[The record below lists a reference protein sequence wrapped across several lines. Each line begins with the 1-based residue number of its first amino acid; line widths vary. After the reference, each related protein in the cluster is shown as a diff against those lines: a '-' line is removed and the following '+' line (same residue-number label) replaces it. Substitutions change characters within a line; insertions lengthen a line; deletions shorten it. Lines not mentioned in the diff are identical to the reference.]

1 MAFISDNTDA
11 EGASAHITAGF
22 DGPGAE
28 IQPNVSGSKSL
39 RVREPEGEKTA
50 KSRCF
55 LLETAAFLVDDTG
68 LEPVT
73 SPTSTSKNDF
83 F

>member
-50 KSRCF
+50 KSNS
-55 LLETAAFLVDDTG
+55 V
-68 LEPVT
+68 
-73 SPTSTSKNDF
+73 SF
-83 F
+83 FKKTVLFVE

>member
-11 EGASAHITAGF
+11 EGDSANITVGF
-22 DGPGAE
+22 VGTGTE
-28 IQPNVSGSKSL
+28 NQPNVSGSKSL

-73 SPTSTSKNDF
+73 SRTSTSKNDF